1 MDLKQYIR
9 DVPDFPTPG
18 ILFRDITPL
27 LKHAGAF
34 KDAIDRLA
42 EYCIGLDA
50 DVIVGIEARGF
61 VFSAPL
67 AYQLGKPLIPVRKK
81 GKLPFDT
88 HTLRYALEYGF
99 DALEIHTDAIAKNQ
113 RVVIVDDLLATGGT
127 VAATAGLVEQAKGR
141 LVGIAVLIELTE
153 LGGRHSLEGCDV
165 FSLLKY

>member
-9 DVPDFPTPG
+9 DVPDFPEPG

-27 LKHAGAF
+27 LKDPSAF
-34 KDAIDRLA
+34 KVAIDQIA
-42 EYCIGLDA
+42 EYCDGLDVDA
-50 DVIVGIEARGF
+50 IVGIDARGF

-88 HTLRYALEYGF
+88 HTLTYSLEYGH
-99 DALEIHTDAIAKNQ
+99 DAVEIHTDAIAKDE

-127 VAATAGLVEQAKGR
+127 MAAAAGLVRQAAGQ
-141 LVGIAVLIELTE
+141 VAGIAVIIELTE
-153 LGGRHSLEGCDV
+153 LEGRKALNGYDV